1 MIKWV
6 EVILNLKGRPPKVLC
21 HTVLG
26 ALALAKEF
34 GNDRLELICERA
46 LILNIHSYKALR
58 SMLVNDADL
67 LPFPVVGTVQSHLPQ
82 HHENVRGAEYF
93 G

>member
-1 MIKWV
+1 MPPKYQHYFDSYDHEKLLTKAKNIGPHMVKWV
-6 EVILNLKGRPPKVLC
+6 EVIFNLKGRPPKVLC

-26 ALALAKEF
+26 ALTLVKEF

-58 SMLVNDADL
+58 SMLR
-67 LPFPVVGTVQSHLPQ
+67 Q
-82 HHENVRGAEYF
+82 RR
-93 G
+93 

>member
-1 MIKWV
+1 MPAHIFFLNDHCQ
-6 EVILNLKGRPPKVLC
+6 ILWQVLML
-21 HTVLG
+21 LG
-26 ALALAKEF
+26 FELALAKEF

-67 LPFPVVGTVQSHLPQ
+67 LPFPVLGTVQSHLPQ
-82 HHENVRGAEYF
+82 HHENVRGAEHF